1 MGAGEAAGRFAVVAG
16 RVLAVVPALNEAATV
31 AGVVA
36 ATRDELGA
44 DVLVVDDGSS
54 DATATEAAKAGAT
67 VARHP
72 FNLGVGVAMRTGF
85 RYAARHGYDALVQ
98 VDADGQHPPDEA
110 VGLVSQVLAGDADI
124 VVGSRFA
131 GDGPPP
137 YPVSLVRRGA
147 MRVLARRVSRRLG
160 VPITDATSGLRAFGP
175 AAIDRLADAYPGA
188 YLSDTVETLLL
199 AGQWGLRVEEV
210 PVTMHPR
217 AGGEA
222 SSGGF
227 RSTYH
232 LARVLVVMALFD
244 VRRPLHEEWG
254 R

>member
-1 MGAGEAAGRFAVVAG
+1 M
-16 RVLAVVPALNEAATV
+16 PALNEAATV
-31 AGVVA
+31 AAVVA

-54 DATATEAAKAGAT
+54 DATAAEAAKAGAT

-85 RYAARHGYDALVQ
+85 RHATRHGYDVLVQ
-98 VDADGQHPPDEA
+98 VDADGQHPPAEA
-110 VGLVSQVLAGDADI
+110 AVLIARVLAGEADI

-131 GDGPPP
+131 GSGPPP
-137 YPVSLVRRGA
+137 YPVSVVRRWA
-147 MRVLARRVSRRLG
+147 MRLLARRVSRRLG
-160 VPITDATSGLRAFGP
+160 TTITDATSGLRAFGP

-199 AGQWGLRVEEV
+199 AGQWGLEVEEI

-217 AGGEA
+217 AAGEA
-222 SSGGF
+222 SAGGW
-227 RSTYH
+227 RSSYH
-232 LARVLVVMALFD
+232 LVRILVVMALFD
-244 VRRPLHEEWG
+244 VRRPLHKEWG

>member
-1 MGAGEAAGRFAVVAG
+1 MNG

-31 AGVVA
+31 AAVVA
-36 ATRDELGA
+36 AIGDELGA

-54 DATATEAAKAGAT
+54 DATAIEAAKAGAT

-85 RYAARHGYDALVQ
+85 RHATRHGYDALVQ
-98 VDADGQHPPDEA
+98 VDADGQHPPAEA
-110 VGLVSQVLAGDADI
+110 IPLVARVLTGEVDL

-131 GDGPPP
+131 GPGPPP
-137 YPVSLVRRGA
+137 YPVSPLRRSA
-147 MRVLARRVSRRLG
+147 MRLLARRVSRRLG
-160 VPITDATSGLRAFGP
+160 TPITDATSGLRAFGA
-175 AAIDRLADAYPGA
+175 AAIDRLAVAYPGA

-199 AGQWGLRVEEV
+199 AGQWGLRVEEL
-210 PVTMHPR
+210 PVIMHPR

-222 SSGGF
+222 SAGGL
-227 RSTYH
+227 RSSYH
-232 LARVLVVMALFD
+232 LARILVVMALFD

>member
-1 MGAGEAAGRFAVVAG
+1 MSA

-31 AGVVA
+31 AAVVA
-36 ATRDELGA
+36 ATRAELGA

-54 DATATEAAKAGAT
+54 DATAAEAAKAGAV

-85 RYAARHGYDALVQ
+85 RHATRHGYDALVQ
-98 VDADGQHPPDEA
+98 VDGDGQHPPAEA
-110 VGLVSQVLAGDADI
+110 VPLIARVLAGEADI

-131 GDGPPP
+131 GSGPPP
-137 YPVSLVRRGA
+137 YPVSVARRAA
-147 MRVLARRVSRRLG
+147 MRLLARRVSRRLG
-160 VPITDATSGLRAFGP
+160 VTITDATSGLRAFGP
-175 AAIDRLADAYPGA
+175 AAIDRLAVAYPGA

-199 AGQWGLRVEEV
+199 AGQWGLEVEEV
-210 PVTMHPR
+210 AVTMHPR
-217 AGGEA
+217 AAGEA
-222 SSGGF
+222 SAGGW
-227 RSTYH
+227 RSSYH
-232 LARVLVVMALFD
+232 LARILVVMALFD

>member
-1 MGAGEAAGRFAVVAG
+1 M
-16 RVLAVVPALNEAATV
+16 PALNEAATV
-31 AGVVA
+31 AAVVA

-54 DATATEAAKAGAT
+54 DATAAEAAKAGAT

-85 RYAARHGYDALVQ
+85 RHATRHGYDVLVQ
-98 VDADGQHPPDEA
+98 VDADGQHPPAEA
-110 VGLVSQVLAGDADI
+110 AVLIARVLAGEADI

-131 GDGPPP
+131 GSGPPP
-137 YPVSLVRRGA
+137 YPVSAVRRAA
-147 MRVLARRVSRRLG
+147 MRLLARRVSRQLG
-160 VPITDATSGLRAFGP
+160 TTITDATSGLRAFGP
-175 AAIDRLADAYPGA
+175 AAIDCLADAYPGA

-199 AGQWGLRVEEV
+199 AGQWGLEVEEI

-217 AGGEA
+217 AAGEA
-222 SSGGF
+222 STGGW
-227 RSTYH
+227 RSSYH
-232 LARVLVVMALFD
+232 LVRILVVMALFD
-244 VRRPLHEEWG
+244 VRRPLHKEWG

>member
-1 MGAGEAAGRFAVVAG
+1 MPG

-31 AGVVA
+31 AAVVA
-36 ATRDELGA
+36 ATRSELGA
-44 DVLVVDDGSS
+44 DVLVVDDGSR
-54 DATATEAAKAGAT
+54 DATAAEAAKAGAT

-85 RYAARHGYDALVQ
+85 RHATRHGYDVLVQ
-98 VDADGQHPPDEA
+98 VDGDGQHPPAEA
-110 VGLVSQVLAGDADI
+110 APLIARVLAGGADI

-131 GDGPPP
+131 GPGPPP
-137 YPVSLVRRGA
+137 YPVSA
-147 MRVLARRVSRRLG
+147 MRRAAMRLLARRVSRRLG
-160 VPITDATSGLRAFGP
+160 TSITDATSGLRAFGP

-199 AGQWGLRVEEV
+199 AGQWGLAVEEL

-217 AGGEA
+217 SAGEA
-222 SSGGF
+222 SAGGW
-227 RSTYH
+227 RSSYH
-232 LARVLVVMALFD
+232 LARILVVMALFD
-244 VRRPLHEEWG
+244 VRRPLHREWG

>member
-1 MGAGEAAGRFAVVAG
+1 M
-16 RVLAVVPALNEAATV
+16 

-36 ATRDELGA
+36 ATRHELGA
-44 DVLVVDDGSS
+44 DVLVVDDGST
-54 DATATEAAKAGAT
+54 DATSAEAARAGAT

-85 RYAARHGYDALVQ
+85 RHAARHRYDAIVQ
-98 VDADGQHPPDEA
+98 VDADGQHPPAEA
-110 VGLVSQVLAGDADI
+110 APLVARVLAGDADL

-131 GDGPPP
+131 GPGPPP
-137 YPVSLVRRGA
+137 YPVSAPRRAA
-147 MRVLARRVSRRLG
+147 MRVLASSVSRRLDTT
-160 VPITDATSGLRAFGP
+160 ITDATSGLRAFGP
-175 AAIDRLADAYPGA
+175 AAVDRLATAYPGA

-199 AGQWGLRVEEV
+199 AGRWGLRVEEMG
-210 PVTMHPR
+210 VTMHPR

-222 SSGGF
+222 SAGGV
-227 RSTYH
+227 RSSYH
-232 LARVLVVMALFD
+232 LARLLVVIALFD